1 MKLEEIYIGG
11 ARSVYLENYLKDFNG
26 AIDVATLYK
35 YILKKNIVGDEIF
48 YGLFDED
55 SLVSYLKLEKYNDK
69 LYQVRLSQ
77 VEGIYKGHGY
87 GTALYDYAIMNDKI
101 YVLSDLNLTKQS
113 QDVWDNFQTYS
124 KFKVVPYNI
133 KTNTEELDRCD
144 EVYSEEG
151 RDELVWLAIPGNET
165 INEALARRNYGREE
179 AGKWIMCWY
188 GPEINGEY

>member
-11 ARSVYLENYLKDFNG
+11 TRNAYLENHLEDFNG
-26 AIDVATLYK
+26 AIEVATLYK
-35 YILKKNIVGDEIF
+35 YILKKNVVDDKIS
-48 YGLFDED
+48 YGLFDEGD
-55 SLVSYLKLEKYNDK
+55 LVSYLKLEKYNDK

-87 GTALYDYAIMNDKI
+87 GTALYDYAIMNDKL

-113 QDVWDNFQTYS
+113 QDVWNNFQTYS

-133 KTNTEELDRCD
+133 KTNTEEPDRHE
-144 EVYSEEG
+144 EVYSKEG

-165 INEALARRNYGREE
+165 INEVLLYRNNEREE
-179 AGKWIMCWY
+179 SGKLIMTWY